1 MADQFAR
8 GSGFASCGWVVAG
21 AGSGLLV
28 NPKTGMYL
36 ADAVAGLTAVVE
48 AFVAC
53 IRGVLG
59 GGPFARRVIGLFRG

>member
-1 MADQFAR
+1 
-8 GSGFASCGWVVAG
+8 
-21 AGSGLLV
+21 LV

-36 ADAVAGLTAVVE
+36 ADAVAGLTVVVE

>member
-8 GSGFASCGWVVAG
+8 AVASRPAVGVVAG
-21 AGSGLLV
+21 AGGGLLV

-36 ADAVAGLTAVVE
+36 ADAVARLTVVVE